1 MTVTH
6 LLFHRQ
12 SRHKIIPFV
21 RVDEDEVLARLKLI
35 EKLPRQII
43 LSVWIPADKASQAAR
58 ILSNVALWCSRLQ
71 I

>member
-12 SRHKIIPFV
+12 SRHKILPFV
-21 RVDEDEVLARLKLI
+21 RVDEDEVVTRLRLI

-43 LSVWIPADKASQAAR
+43 LSVWVPTEKVSRAAR
-58 ILSNVALWCSRLQ
+58 ILHNVALWSSRLQ